1 MKSYDATVDDMMRFL
16 KSKNVC
22 SSSINSHRNCYLQFQ
37 QFMHEHGKQWEPAA
51 VSDWISELKQKETTS
66 LYSIWNLYMQQLDEL
81 NSTGNVLDRHLYL
94 NRSTYDRLC
103 ETMRS
108 SLDDYLLSC
117 KVHYTTGS
125 WLLARNK
132 LAGML
137 LFFED
142 RGRSSVLEISYPDII
157 SYYSSDFCFSCKTR
171 ASYLGHARRFFEFM
185 SGQQKCPVG
194 YAMFLDDK
202 YAPYVGELNAFD
214 ESLKARIAAV
224 AEESQSFPADEF
236 LAAVNDYIGT
246 LKAHG
251 YGNTSL
257 MTAKHALTVL
267 YLFLDIHALGYHSEI
282 GSAWFSGVAPFLPK
296 NWKHWRRLV
305 YLFSEYCEN
314 GDIIPS
320 GKYTYSLTA
329 IDVLPEWC
337 RSGIEEFLDLLT
349 REFHSSGTIRSYRYP
364 CIRLCRYLV
373 DQHYSGFESLDA
385 DTIQKFCLQD
395 QHRTFR
401 GRSSCLTIIRRF
413 IIFLEDADYI
423 KNKHLHLCID
433 PGCAP
438 GEKVVDILTEEQ
450 CQRIE
455 QYRECSDHP
464 IALRR
469 IAMVMVGIRM
479 GLRASDVINLKLKDI
494 DWTNRSIS
502 IIQEKT
508 KTSLALPMPVSVGNA
523 IYRYIKEGR
532 PQVRSDYIFIRHTAP
547 YGKLTNK
554 TCTIALW
561 SILPERKDVHGGF
574 HVTRRTFATNI
585 LRTGAGASDVMDTLG
600 HTDPTSVM
608 KYLSMD
614 EERMRQCPLSLSDLP
629 LTREGV

>member
-1 MKSYDATVDDMMRFL
+1 
-16 KSKNVC
+16 
-22 SSSINSHRNCYLQFQ
+22 
-37 QFMHEHGKQWEPAA
+37 
-51 VSDWISELKQKETTS
+51 
-66 LYSIWNLYMQQLDEL
+66 
-81 NSTGNVLDRHLYL
+81 
-94 NRSTYDRLC
+94 
-103 ETMRS
+103 
-108 SLDDYLLSC
+108 
-117 KVHYTTGS
+117 
-125 WLLARNK
+125 
-132 LAGML
+132 
-137 LFFED
+137 
-142 RGRSSVLEISYPDII
+142 
-157 SYYSSDFCFSCKTR
+157 
-171 ASYLGHARRFFEFM
+171 
-185 SGQQKCPVG
+185 
-194 YAMFLDDK
+194 MFLDDK

-314 GDIIPS
+314 
-320 GKYTYSLTA
+320 
-329 IDVLPEWC
+329 
-337 RSGIEEFLDLLT
+337 
-349 REFHSSGTIRSYRYP
+349 
-364 CIRLCRYLV
+364 
-373 DQHYSGFESLDA
+373 
-385 DTIQKFCLQD
+385 
-395 QHRTFR
+395 
-401 GRSSCLTIIRRF
+401 
-413 IIFLEDADYI
+413 
-423 KNKHLHLCID
+423 
-433 PGCAP
+433 
-438 GEKVVDILTEEQ
+438 
-450 CQRIE
+450 
-455 QYRECSDHP
+455 
-464 IALRR
+464 
-469 IAMVMVGIRM
+469 
-479 GLRASDVINLKLKDI
+479 
-494 DWTNRSIS
+494 
-502 IIQEKT
+502 
-508 KTSLALPMPVSVGNA
+508 ALPMPVSVGNA

-532 PQVRSDYIFIRHTAP
+532 PKVHSDYVFIRHTAP
-547 YGKLTNK
+547 YGKITNK